1 MLCTKFVVMPRGT
14 KISSEMQWAILRLSK
29 FLRSDQIAM
38 CVEVSERSIRRVI
51 SHFRVH
57 GTIEGDKSVQEDRKQ
72 NRHLRDV
79 DIEVGFFTFTFEIL
93 RLHCFYLVLTW
104 DCQST
109 ARFVS

>member
-1 MLCTKFVVMPRGT
+1 MPQGT
-14 KISSEMQWAILRLSK
+14 KISSEIQWAILRLSK
-29 FLRSDQIAM
+29 FLKSDQIAM

-57 GTIEGDKSVQEDRKQ
+57 GTIEGDKSVQEERKQ

-79 DIEVGFFTFTFEIL
+79 DIEVSVFTVTFEIL
-93 RLHCFYLVLTW
+93 RLHRFHLVLTR

-109 ARFVS
+109 TRFVS